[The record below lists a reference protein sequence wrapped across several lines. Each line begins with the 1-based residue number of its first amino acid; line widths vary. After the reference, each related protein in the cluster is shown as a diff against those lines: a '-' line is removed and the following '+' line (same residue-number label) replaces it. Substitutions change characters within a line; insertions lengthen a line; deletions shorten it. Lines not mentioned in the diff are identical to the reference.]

1 MEDKLVTL
9 AIHTFEKAQILKTM
23 LETEGIEVYIHN
35 VNQIQPVVSAGVRV
49 RIKESDLPHALR
61 IIEDSK
67 WLSEDA
73 EQEEK
78 AGHQEKKILIPI
90 DFSDYSIKACEL
102 GINYAHKVGAEV
114 MIMHAY
120 FSPYFPSAIPMG
132 DTLAYQVNE
141 EETAQNVLKR
151 VQIDM
156 ENICTLI
163 NRKIH
168 SGELPKVKY
177 NYVLREGLPEEE
189 IIAYSKEYHPSLIV
203 MGTRGK
209 SQKDMDLIGSVTGEV
224 IEVNKVPVLAIP
236 ENVPFEDLSEAKNIA
251 FATSFNQRDLVAL
264 DEFME
269 IIKPYNAHIHLFNI
283 STSKNEWNEIRLTGV
298 NEYFKKQY
306 PQAHITHTVL
316 ADGDLLE
323 LGHLVAGESDAQR
336 KEHFDLFCSLMRLSY
351 NDKHLELVTWAED
364 AAQLSREQQRGFLR
378 DAARLLRESYMLHAG
393 IREISYLWGE
403 ELAFCTKFA
412 PFVGSQNIEPLI
424 AEIESAAA
432 QIAQNGNPTI
442 VFTHFALSVSK
453 MIKHL

>member
-1 MEDKLVTL
+1 MEDKLITL
-9 AIHTFEKAQILKTM
+9 AIHTFEKAQILKTI

-67 WLSEDA
+67 WLNEDTP
-73 EQEEK
+73 EETTV
-78 AGHQEKKILIPI
+78 QQQVKKILIPV

-102 GINYAHKVGAEV
+102 GINYAYHAGAEV

-141 EETAQNVLKR
+141 EESVQNVLKR

-163 NRKIH
+163 NRKIQ

-189 IIAYSKEYHPSLIV
+189 ILAYCKEYHPSLIV

-224 IEVNKVPVLAIP
+224 IEVNKIPVLAIP
-236 ENVPFEDLSEAKNIA
+236 ENIRFNDLGDAKNIA
-251 FATSFNQRDLVAL
+251 FATSFNQRDLVAF
-264 DEFME
+264 DEFMALVKGYD
-269 IIKPYNAHIHLFNI
+269 IHIHLFNI
-283 STSKNEWNEIRLTGV
+283 STSKDEWNEIRLTGV
-298 NEYFKKQY
+298 REYFMKQY
-306 PQAHITHTVL
+306 PDADITYTVL
-316 ADGDLLE
+316 ADGDLLLAVE
-323 LGHLVAGESDAQR
+323 KFVR
-336 KEHFDLFCSLMRLSY
+336 
-351 NDKHLELVTWAED
+351 DK
-364 AAQLSREQQRGFLR
+364 
-378 DAARLLRESYMLHAG
+378 
-393 IREISYLWGE
+393 
-403 ELAFCTKFA
+403 
-412 PFVGSQNIEPLI
+412 
-424 AEIESAAA
+424 
-432 QIAQNGNPTI
+432 QIDVI
-442 VFTHFALSVSK
+442 ALSTHRRNILARMFNPSIARK
-453 MIKHL
+453 MLFHTDTPLLVMHA

>member
-1 MEDKLVTL
+1 MEDKRVTL
-9 AIHTFEKAQILKTM
+9 AIHTFEKAQILKTI

-73 EQEEK
+73 EEE
-78 AGHQEKKILIPI
+78 ATTPQTKKILIPV

-102 GINYAHKVGAEV
+102 GINYAHQAGAEV

-141 EETAQNVLKR
+141 EESVQNVLKR

-156 ENICTLI
+156 ENICTMI
-163 NRKIH
+163 NRKIQT
-168 SGELPKVKY
+168 GELPKVKY

-189 IIAYSKEYHPSLIV
+189 IIAYCKEYHPTLIV

-224 IEVNKVPVLAIP
+224 IEVNKVPVLAVP
-236 ENVPFEDLSEAKNIA
+236 ENIRFNDLSDAKNIA
-251 FATSFNQRDLVAL
+251 FATSFNQRDLVAF

-269 IIKPYNAHIHLFNI
+269 IIKGYDINIHLFNI
-283 STSKNEWNEIRLTGV
+283 STSKDEWNEIRLTGV

-306 PQAHITHTVL
+306 PEANISHTVL
-316 ADGDLLE
+316 ADGDLLLAIE
-323 LGHLVAGESDAQR
+323 NVVR
-336 KEHFDLFCSLMRLSY
+336 
-351 NDKHLELVTWAED
+351 DKQVD
-364 AAQLSREQQRGFLR
+364 V
-378 DAARLLRESYMLHAG
+378 
-393 IREISYLWGE
+393 I
-403 ELAFCTKFA
+403 
-412 PFVGSQNIEPLI
+412 
-424 AEIESAAA
+424 
-432 QIAQNGNPTI
+432 
-442 VFTHFALSVSK
+442 ALSTYRRNSLARMFNPSIARK
-453 MIKHL
+453 MLFHTDTPLLVMHS

>member
-9 AIHTFEKAQILKTM
+9 AIHTFETAQILKTM

-67 WLSEDA
+67 WLNEDA

-78 AGHQEKKILIPI
+78 AGPQEKKILIPI
-90 DFSDYSIKACEL
+90 DFSDYSVKACEL

-163 NRKIH
+163 NRKMH
-168 SGELPKVKY
+168 SGELSEVKY

-209 SQKDMDLIGSVTGEV
+209 SQKDLDLIGSVTGEV

-251 FATSFNQRDLVAL
+251 FATSFNQRDLVAF
-264 DEFME
+264 DGFME

-283 STSKNEWNEIRLTGV
+283 STRKNEWNEIRLTGV

-306 PQAHITHTVL
+306 PEAHITHTVL
-316 ADGDLLE
+316 ADGDLLLAIE
-323 LGHLVAGESDAQR
+323 KFVRD
-336 KEHFDLFCSLMRLSY
+336 EHID
-351 NDKHLELVTWAED
+351 V
-364 AAQLSREQQRGFLR
+364 
-378 DAARLLRESYMLHAG
+378 
-393 IREISYLWGE
+393 I
-403 ELAFCTKFA
+403 
-412 PFVGSQNIEPLI
+412 
-424 AEIESAAA
+424 
-432 QIAQNGNPTI
+432 
-442 VFTHFALSVSK
+442 ALSTYRRNILARMFNPSIARK
-453 MIKHL
+453 MLFHTDTPLLVMHA

>member
-9 AIHTFEKAQILKTM
+9 AIHTFEKAQILKTI

-67 WLSEDA
+67 WLNEDVP
-73 EQEEK
+73 EETNTP
-78 AGHQEKKILIPI
+78 QVKKILIPV

-102 GINYAHKVGAEV
+102 GINYAYHAGAEV

-141 EETAQNVLKR
+141 EESVQNVLKR

-163 NRKIH
+163 NRKIQ

-177 NYVLREGLPEEE
+177 NYILREGLPEEE
-189 IIAYSKEYHPSLIV
+189 ILAYCKEYRPTLIV

-224 IEVNKVPVLAIP
+224 IEINKVPVLAIP
-236 ENVPFEDLSEAKNIA
+236 ENVRFNDLSEAKNIA
-251 FATSFNQRDLVAL
+251 FATSFNQRDLVAF

-269 IIKPYNAHIHLFNI
+269 IMKGYDVRIHLFNI
-283 STSKNEWNEIRLTGV
+283 STSKDEWNEIRLTGV
-298 NEYFKKQY
+298 REYFQKQY
-306 PQAHITHTVL
+306 PEADITYTVL
-316 ADGDLLE
+316 ADGDLLLAIE
-323 LGHLVAGESDAQR
+323 KFVR
-336 KEHFDLFCSLMRLSY
+336 
-351 NDKHLELVTWAED
+351 DK
-364 AAQLSREQQRGFLR
+364 
-378 DAARLLRESYMLHAG
+378 
-393 IREISYLWGE
+393 
-403 ELAFCTKFA
+403 
-412 PFVGSQNIEPLI
+412 
-424 AEIESAAA
+424 
-432 QIAQNGNPTI
+432 QIDMI
-442 VFTHFALSVSK
+442 ALSTYRRNILARMFNPSIARK
-453 MIKHL
+453 MLFHTDTPLLVMHS

>member
-9 AIHTFEKAQILKTM
+9 AIHTFEKAQILKTI

-49 RIKESDLPHALR
+49 RIKESELPHALR

-67 WLSEDA
+67 WLSEDT
-73 EQEEK
+73 EEEST
-78 AGHQEKKILIPI
+78 APQVKKILIPV

-102 GINYAHKVGAEV
+102 GINYAYQAGAEV

-141 EETAQNVLKR
+141 EESVQNVLKR

-156 ENICTLI
+156 ENICTMI
-163 NRKIH
+163 NRKIQA
-168 SGELPKVKY
+168 GELPKVKY

-189 IIAYSKEYHPSLIV
+189 IIAYCKEYHPTLIV

-236 ENVPFEDLSEAKNIA
+236 ENIRFNDLSDAKNIA
-251 FATSFNQRDLVAL
+251 FATSFNQRDLVAF

-269 IIKPYNAHIHLFNI
+269 IIKGYDVNIHLFNI
-283 STSKNEWNEIRLTGV
+283 STSKDEWNEIRLTGV

-306 PQAHITHTVL
+306 PDANISHTVL
-316 ADGDLLE
+316 ADGDLLLAIE
-323 LGHLVAGESDAQR
+323 KFVR
-336 KEHFDLFCSLMRLSY
+336 
-351 NDKHLELVTWAED
+351 DK
-364 AAQLSREQQRGFLR
+364 
-378 DAARLLRESYMLHAG
+378 
-393 IREISYLWGE
+393 
-403 ELAFCTKFA
+403 
-412 PFVGSQNIEPLI
+412 
-424 AEIESAAA
+424 
-432 QIAQNGNPTI
+432 QIDVI
-442 VFTHFALSVSK
+442 ALSTYRRNILARMFNPSIARK
-453 MIKHL
+453 MLFHTDTPLLVMHS

>member
-9 AIHTFEKAQILKTM
+9 AIHTFEKAQILKTI

-67 WLSEDA
+67 WLSEDT
-73 EQEEK
+73 EEEST
-78 AGHQEKKILIPI
+78 APQVKKILIPV

-102 GINYAHKVGAEV
+102 GINYAYQAGAEV

-141 EETAQNVLKR
+141 EESVQNVLKR

-156 ENICTLI
+156 ENICTMI
-163 NRKIH
+163 NRKIQA
-168 SGELPKVKY
+168 GELPKVKY

-189 IIAYSKEYHPSLIV
+189 IIAYCKEYHPTLIV

-236 ENVPFEDLSEAKNIA
+236 ENIRFNDLSDAKNIA
-251 FATSFNQRDLVAL
+251 FATSFNQRDLVAF

-269 IIKPYNAHIHLFNI
+269 IIKGYDVNIHLFNI
-283 STSKNEWNEIRLTGV
+283 STSKDEWNEIRLTGV

-306 PQAHITHTVL
+306 PDANISHTVL
-316 ADGDLLE
+316 ADGDLLLAIE
-323 LGHLVAGESDAQR
+323 KFVR
-336 KEHFDLFCSLMRLSY
+336 
-351 NDKHLELVTWAED
+351 DKQID
-364 AAQLSREQQRGFLR
+364 
-378 DAARLLRESYMLHAG
+378 
-393 IREISYLWGE
+393 
-403 ELAFCTKFA
+403 
-412 PFVGSQNIEPLI
+412 LI
-424 AEIESAAA
+424 ALSTYRRNILARMFNPS
-432 QIAQNGNPTI
+432 IAR
-442 VFTHFALSVSK
+442 K
-453 MIKHL
+453 MLFHTDTPLLVMHS